1 MGHSTPGTGFVQ
13 GNQLYSL
20 TSWLEHCWATLLPEV
35 VESPLKIS
43 LENTPRS
50 GGNVIQLL
58 AWMWAKW
65 ALGPTKLVL
74 RGSKSGRSALHVS
87 PLIKNTSQTLFCRQ
101 AKLLVGFTTWALE
114 YEPGLPRS
122 VCWLLQASSLFSVK
136 VRFPVDEHHR
146 FHCNLSW

>member
-101 AKLLVGFTTWALE
+101 AKLLVGFTTWDIK
-114 YEPGLPRS
+114 S
-122 VCWLLQASSLFSVK
+122 SSLSHIVVDKFW
-136 VRFPVDEHHR
+136 RFFLPCHW
-146 FHCNLSW
+146 NLHFLSSPTAIL